1 MGNFRRRLEYLSINQ
16 MDRFFTRIVL
26 SHRLSYRI
34 GRHIAFWIACWLFMG
49 FLYSFNY
56 YNMSAQRQYLIAFS
70 ESLLYLPQHIFL
82 SYAIIYF
89 VLPRFILKGK
99 YWYGL
104 LSIALLIVITALDS
118 PLSNYLLINP
128 YRQAMGFRIKDLSFG
143 ESFMGG
149 LRGSTTVAGFAAAI
163 KLIKYWYL
171 KNLENQQL
179 GKEKLA
185 AELQL
190 LKAQI
195 HPHFMFNTLNSIYGM
210 ALKKSDQTAASILK
224 LSQLMRYILTE
235 SSWSIVPLSKEV
247 EILQHYI
254 ELEKDRFQER
264 LDMTVNIQGDL
275 QKPIAPLLLLPF
287 VENSFKHG
295 ANEMI
300 DQAWISLDLSVQ
312 GDTLKFKLING
323 RNPDTA
329 NNTWSNHIGLQNVKK
344 RLQLI
349 YPNAHELR
357 ITEDDDT
364 FVVSLTLKLDSI
376 DLLNP
381 VEA

>member
-1 MGNFRRRLEYLSINQ
+1 
-16 MDRFFTRIVL
+16 
-26 SHRLSYRI
+26 
-34 GRHIAFWIACWLFMG
+34 MG

-56 YNMSAQRQYLIAFS
+56 YHNAYARAHFISYV
-70 ESLLYLPQHIFL
+70 ESFLYLPQHIFL
-82 SYAIIYF
+82 SYTILYF

-99 YWYGL
+99 YWYGMA
-104 LSIALLIVITALDS
+104 SIALLMVITAFGS
-118 PLSNYLLINP
+118 PLSNYLFIEP
-128 YRQAMGFRIKDLSFG
+128 YRQMIHFPQKHLSVA

-171 KNLENQQL
+171 KNVENQL
-179 GKEKLA
+179 LEKEKLA

-190 LKAQI
+190 LKGQI
-195 HPHFMFNTLNSIYGM
+195 HPHFMFNTLNTIYGM
-210 ALKKSDQTAASILK
+210 ALKRSEQTAESILK

-235 SSWSIVPLSKEV
+235 CNGPVVLLSKEV

-254 ELEKDRFQER
+254 ELEKGRFQER
-264 LDMTVNIQGDL
+264 LDMTVNIRGDL

-287 VENSFKHG
+287 LENSFKHG

-300 DQAWISLDLSVQ
+300 DQAWISLDLLVQ

-323 RNPDTA
+323 RHPNAA
-329 NNTWSNHIGLQNVKK
+329 NHPHSGHIGLQNVRK

-349 YPNAHELR
+349 YPNTHELR

-364 FVVSLTLKLDSI
+364 FVVSLTLKLEPV
-376 DLLNP
+376 DLVDPANP

>member
-1 MGNFRRRLEYLSINQ
+1 

-26 SHRLSYRI
+26 SNRLSYRI
-34 GRHIAFWIACWLFMG
+34 GRHVAFWIACWLFMG

-56 YNMSAQRQYLIAFS
+56 YGMYVQQHYLLS
-70 ESLLYLPQHIFL
+70 YVESLLYLPQHIFL
-82 SYAIIYF
+82 SYAILYF
-89 VLPRFILKGK
+89 VLPKFILQGK
-99 YWYGL
+99 YWHGL
-104 LSIALLIVITALDS
+104 LTIGLLIVIAALGS
-118 PLSNYLLINP
+118 PLSNHFLVNP
-128 YRQAMGFRIKDLSFG
+128 YRECINFPMKHYSIAQ
-143 ESFMGG
+143 SFMGG

-179 GKEKLA
+179 GKEKLD

-195 HPHFMFNTLNSIYGM
+195 HPHFMFNTLNSIYSM
-210 ALKKSDQTAASILK
+210 ALKKSDQTAESILK

-235 SSWSIVPLSKEV
+235 CTGPVVPLAKEV

-254 ELEKDRFQER
+254 ELEKGRFRER

-275 QKPIAPLLLLPF
+275 QKNIAPLLLLPF
-287 VENSFKHG
+287 LENSFKHG
-295 ANEMI
+295 VNEMV
-300 DQAWISLDLSVQ
+300 DQAWISLDLGVQ

-323 RNPDTA
+323 RNPNAT
-329 NNTWSNHIGLQNVKK
+329 NHPYSSNIGLQNVKK
-344 RLQLI
+344 RLLLI
-349 YPNAHELR
+349 YPNTHELR

-364 FVVSLTLKLDSI
+364 FVVSLTLKLNPI
-376 DLLNP
+376 NP

>member
-1 MGNFRRRLEYLSINQ
+1 

-26 SHRLSYRI
+26 SDRLSYRI
-34 GRHIAFWIACWLFMG
+34 GRHVAFWIACGLFMG
-49 FLYSFNY
+49 FLYSFHYY
-56 YNMSAQRQYLIAFS
+56 YNPRMQGYPLLSYV
-70 ESLLYLPQHIFL
+70 ESFLFLPQHIFL
-82 SYAIIYF
+82 SYAILYF

-104 LSIALLIVITALDS
+104 FSIALLIVIAALCS

-128 YRQAMGFRIKDLSFG
+128 YRRSIGCPVSHLTIPQ
-143 ESFMGG
+143 SFMGG

-171 KNLENQQL
+171 KNIENQRL
-179 GKEKLA
+179 EKEKLA

-190 LKAQI
+190 LKGQI
-195 HPHFMFNTLNSIYGM
+195 HPHFMFNTLNSIYSM
-210 ALKKSDQTAASILK
+210 ALKQSAQTADSILK

-235 SSWSIVPLSKEV
+235 CNGPVVLLSKEV

-254 ELEKDRFQER
+254 ELEKGRFQER
-264 LDMTVNIQGDL
+264 LDMTVNIQGNL
-275 QKPIAPLLLLPF
+275 RQNIAPLLLLPF
-287 VENSFKHG
+287 LENSFKHG
-295 ANEMI
+295 ASEMI
-300 DQAWISLDLSVQ
+300 DQAWISLDLLVQ
-312 GDTLKFKLING
+312 EDTLKFKLING
-323 RNPDTA
+323 RDPNAA
-329 NNTWSNHIGLQNVKK
+329 NHPYSGNIGLQNVKK

-364 FVVSLTLKLDSI
+364 FVVSLTLKLEPV
-376 DLLNP
+376 DLADLANP

>member
-1 MGNFRRRLEYLSINQ
+1 
-16 MDRFFTRIVL
+16 MDSFFTRIVL
-26 SHRLSYRI
+26 SNRLSYRI
-34 GRHIAFWIACWLFMG
+34 GRHVVFWVVCWAFMG

-56 YNMSAQRQYLIAFS
+56 YYLPTQDYFLLS
-70 ESLLYLPQHIFL
+70 YVESFLYLPQHIFL
-82 SYAIIYF
+82 SYSIIYF

-99 YWYGL
+99 YWNGL
-104 LSIALLIVITALDS
+104 IAIALLIVLAALGS

-128 YRQAMGFRIKDLSFG
+128 FREYINFPYKHLTIAQ
-143 ESFMGG
+143 SFMGG

-171 KNLENQQL
+171 KKLENEQL
-179 GKEKLA
+179 EKEKLA

-190 LKAQI
+190 LRGQV

-210 ALKKSDQTAASILK
+210 ALKKSDDTAASILK

-235 SSWSIVPLSKEV
+235 CNGTVVPLAREV
-247 EILQHYI
+247 EILRHYI
-254 ELEKDRFQER
+254 ELEKGRFKER

-275 QKPIAPLLLLPF
+275 QKNIAPLLLLPF
-287 VENSFKHG
+287 IENSFKHG

-300 DQAWISLDLSVQ
+300 DQAWISLDLAVQ
-312 GDTLKFKLING
+312 EDTLKFKLING
-323 RNPDTA
+323 RNPQATHPY
-329 NNTWSNHIGLQNVKK
+329 SGHIGLQNVKK
-344 RLQLI
+344 RLQLL

-376 DLLNP
+376 
-381 VEA
+381 AA

>member
-1 MGNFRRRLEYLSINQ
+1 
-16 MDRFFTRIVL
+16 MDHFFTRIVL
-26 SHRLSYRI
+26 SDQLSYRI
-34 GRHIAFWIACWLFMG
+34 GRHVAFWIACGLFMG

-56 YNMSAQRQYLIAFS
+56 YYDSRMQQYPLLSYVEAF
-70 ESLLYLPQHIFL
+70 LFLPQHIFL
-82 SYAIIYF
+82 SYAILYF

-104 LSIALLIVITALDS
+104 LSMALLIVIAALCS

-128 YRQAMGFRIKDLSFG
+128 YRRSIDCPVSHLTIPQ
-143 ESFMGG
+143 SFMGG

-171 KNLENQQL
+171 KNVENQQL
-179 GKEKLA
+179 EKEKLA

-190 LKAQI
+190 LKGQI
-195 HPHFMFNTLNSIYGM
+195 HPHFMFNTLNSIYGL
-210 ALKKSDQTAASILK
+210 ALKRSEQTAASILK

-235 SSWSIVPLSKEV
+235 CTAPMVPLSKEV
-247 EILQHYI
+247 EMLQHYI
-254 ELEKDRFQER
+254 ELEKGRFLER

-275 QKPIAPLLLLPF
+275 QKHIAPLLLLPF
-287 VENSFKHG
+287 LENSFKHG

-300 DQAWISLDLSVQ
+300 DQAWISLDLSVH

-323 RNPDTA
+323 RSPDGDGGNHA
-329 NNTWSNHIGLQNVKK
+329 WSSHIGLQNVKK

-364 FVVSLTLKLDSI
+364 FVVSLTLELDPV
-376 DLLNP
+376 DTVNP